1 MGYFFIALFF
11 LVAGYALGVFSAND
25 FRKEL
30 ITARVWISKEIS
42 ALHGKLDSILAAV
55 SPK

>member
-11 LVAGYALGVFSAND
+11 LVD